1 MSGDLVNAC
10 MINTVCHTH
19 VPTGQK
25 VILLQKESV
34 ARGNPVC
41 CLSHRVMG
49 SKKSMVFDELRTS
62 CIEFFIFILTQQYNQ
77 HSKCKKLNLKNK
89 KIEF

>member
-10 MINTVCHTH
+10 IINTVCHTH

-49 SKKSMVFDELRTS
+49 SKKIYEKPIQNEWRLKVCAQSGSGERK
-62 CIEFFIFILTQQYNQ
+62 LTQTDPI
-77 HSKCKKLNLKNK
+77 KKK
-89 KIEF
+89 